1 VRAKSK
7 AGKLR
12 YIAIAA
18 AKHVPQLPDVPT
30 VAEAGGPAG
39 FELNSFVVLVAPKG
53 IPAAVRAK
61 INADVAKA
69 IAEPDVKVSSVRFI

>member
-30 VAEAGGPAG
+30 VAEAGGPA
-39 FELNSFVVLVAPKG
+39 
-53 IPAAVRAK
+53 
-61 INADVAKA
+61 
-69 IAEPDVKVSSVRFI
+69 VKRKNISLE